1 MSKLS
6 TEITAA
12 DIVSGDFAPL
22 VGVSEAKP
30 KEFFGQLVYLAS
42 PYTHKDKSK
51 WTERFHAAVD
61 CMGWLMNNIKNGQYF
76 YSPIAHTHPIAERCT
91 LPIEWE
97 FWAHFD
103 ECILSRC
110 SEMWILTIPGFTIS
124 TGVKAERE
132 ICKKF
137 GVPVRFVIPQA
148 DGTYAVTDTEPE
160 DVPV

>member
-6 TEITAA
+6 TEITTSDAL
-12 DIVSGDFAPL
+12 DYAPL
-22 VGVSEAKP
+22 HAVPEP
-30 KEFFGQLVYLAS
+30 KSPEFFGQLVYLAS
-42 PYTHKDKSK
+42 PYTHKDKAM
-51 WTERFHAAVD
+51 WTVRFHAAVD
-61 CMGWLMNNIKNGQYF
+61 CMGWLMNNVKDGRYF

-110 SEMWILTIPGFTIS
+110 SEMWILTIPGFTAS
-124 TGVKAERE
+124 TGVKAERKIAE
-132 ICKKF
+132 KF
-137 GVPVRFVIPQA
+137 GVPIRFVIPQA
-148 DGTYAVTDTEPE
+148 DGTYTMTDTEPE

>member
-12 DIVSGDFAPL
+12 DIQSGEYAPL
-22 VGVSEAKP
+22 VGKP
-30 KEFFGQLVYLAS
+30 EPKQPEFFGKLIYLAS
-42 PYTHKDKSK
+42 PYTHKDKAM
-51 WTERFHAAVD
+51 WTVRFHKVVD
-61 CMGWLMNNIKNGQYF
+61 CCGWMMNNHRDKYF

-97 FWAHFD
+97 FWANFD

-110 SEMWILTIPGFTIS
+110 SEMWILTIPGFSVS
-124 TGVKAERE
+124 TGVKAERKIAE
-132 ICKKF
+132 RF
-137 GVPVRFVIPQA
+137 GLPVRFIIPQA
-148 DGTYAVTDTEPE
+148 DGTYTVSDTEPE